1 MRMLAGA
8 CLALALLG
16 LPVSASASLGDD
28 EGSVRADQA
37 GLHGTLR
44 IRHAAAFDVH
54 EIATASGTVVREY
67 VSAGGRVFGIAWHG
81 PRLPDLRRLLGSH
94 FERYRGMPRDRR
106 AGRSLKRVA
115 LADLVV
121 ESSGH
126 LRSFSGKAWL
136 PGPMPRGVGPEDIR

>member
-1 MRMLAGA
+1 VADHGRDLPRGAAGIEEAGNHAHA
-8 CLALALLG
+8 CRC
-16 LPVSASASLGDD
+16 VSGARVA
-28 EGSVRADQA
+28 
-37 GLHGTLR
+37 GTLR

-136 PGPMPRGVGPEDIR
+136 PGTMPRGVGPEDIR